1 MPIWLVSALALIAPL
16 VARLGGRII
25 GARGLAL
32 TGAAGAAGLEAAGVI
47 DIIPGLGRPG
57 GIGAGLFGGGGGD
70 GRPVRRRKKALT
82 NTDMATMA
90 LIASTVSKK
99 AAENF
104 ILMRVRR

>member
-1 MPIWLVSALALIAPL
+1 MPVWMISALAMLAPL
-16 VARLGGRII
+16 AGRALG
-25 GARGLAL
+25 AL
-32 TGAAGAAGLEAAGVI
+32 RGAAVPLGIAGAVTAEQAGLI
-47 DIIPGLGRPG
+47 DIIPGFGGGR
-57 GIGAGLFGGGGGD
+57 GIFGGGGG
-70 GRPVRRRKKALT
+70 GGGGIAPRRRRKKALT